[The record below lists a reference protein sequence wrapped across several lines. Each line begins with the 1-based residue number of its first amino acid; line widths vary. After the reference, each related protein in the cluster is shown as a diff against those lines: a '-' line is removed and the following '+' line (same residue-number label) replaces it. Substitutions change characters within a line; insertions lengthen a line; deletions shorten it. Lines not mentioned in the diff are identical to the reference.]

1 MYAIAIDNDKTLTWC
16 EQPSPGPL
24 EHNEVRIR
32 VAWAGMNRAD
42 SGQRA
47 GNYPPPPG
55 ASDILGLEVSG
66 TIAETGSSVS
76 QLETGQKVCALLAG
90 GGYAEEVVVDQRQI
104 MPIPEGLGLRESAA
118 LPEMF
123 ATAWLNLFMEGGL
136 DHAESKGE
144 RVLLHAGASSV
155 GSTAVQLCRTFG
167 YPCFVTVGSDE
178 KIERCKALGAE
189 AGWNRH
195 DGSFVEA
202 VKEWGGG
209 VDVILDPVGADYLAD
224 NQKVLNADGRLV
236 LIAIL
241 SGRSAELDLGR
252 MLMKR
257 QRLIGSTLR
266 SKSPQAKGAIL
277 DELQKYVWPHLSNG
291 DLQPLIDSEYSIQEA
306 QKAMEHMENN
316 SNVGKILL
324 SVAAED

>member
-1 MYAIAIDNDKTLTWC
+1 MYAIAIDDDKTLRWC

-24 EHNEVRIR
+24 KDNEVRIR

-55 ASDILGLEVSG
+55 ASDILGLEISG
-66 TIAETGSSVS
+66 TITEAGPGVA

-90 GGYAEEVVVDQRQI
+90 GGYAEEVVVDQRQV
-104 MPIPEGLGLRESAA
+104 MPVPEGLGLRESAA

-144 RVLLHAGASSV
+144 RVLLHAGASGV
-155 GSTAVQLCRTFG
+155 GSTAVQLCRAFG
-167 YPCFVTVGSDE
+167 YPCFVTVGNDE

-195 DGSFVEA
+195 NGSFVEA
-202 VKEWGGG
+202 VTEWGGG
-209 VDVILDPVGADYLAD
+209 VDVILDPVGANYLAD

-277 DELQKYVWPHLSNG
+277 DELQAYVWPRLTTG
-291 DLQPLIDSEYSIQEA
+291 ELYPLIDSDYPIQEA
-306 QKAMEHMENN
+306 EEAMAYMESN
-316 SNVGKILL
+316 SNVGKLLL
-324 SVAAED
+324 SVAKDD

>member
-1 MYAIAIDNDKTLTWC
+1 MYAIAIADDKTLTWC

-24 EHNEVRIR
+24 EDNEVRIR

-47 GNYPPPPG
+47 GNYPPPSG

-66 TIAETGSSVS
+66 TITETGSSVT
-76 QLETGQKVCALLAG
+76 QLKTGQKVCALLAG
-90 GGYAEEVVVDQRQI
+90 GGYAEEVVVDQRQV
-104 MPIPEGLGLRESAA
+104 MPVPDGFGLREAAA

-144 RVLLHAGASSV
+144 RVLLHAGASGV
-155 GSTAVQLCRTFG
+155 GSTAVQLCRAFG

-209 VDVILDPVGADYLAD
+209 VDVILDPVGANYLAD
-224 NQKVLNADGRLV
+224 NQRVLNADGRLV

-266 SKSPQAKGAIL
+266 SKSPQDKGAIL
-277 DELQKYVWPHLSNG
+277 NELQEYVWPRLTKG
-291 DLQPLIDSEYSIQEA
+291 ELYPLIDSDYPIQEA
-306 QKAMEHMENN
+306 EKAMACMESN
-316 SNVGKILL
+316 SNVGKLLL
-324 SVAAED
+324 SVAKDD

>member
-1 MYAIAIDNDKTLTWC
+1 MHAIAINDDKTLTWC
-16 EQPSPGPL
+16 EQPSPSAL
-24 EHNEVRIR
+24 KDNEVRIR
-32 VAWAGMNRAD
+32 IAWAGMNRAD

-47 GNYPPPPG
+47 GNYPPPSG
-55 ASDILGLEVSG
+55 ASEILGLEVSG
-66 TIAETGSSVS
+66 TITETGSSVTKL
-76 QLETGQKVCALLAG
+76 QTGQKVCALLAG
-90 GGYAEEVVVDQRQI
+90 GGYAEEVVVDQVQVL
-104 MPIPEGLGLRESAA
+104 PIPEGLGLREAAA

-136 DHAESKGE
+136 DHAGSKGK
-144 RVLLHAGASSV
+144 RVLVHAGASSV
-155 GSTAVQLCRTFG
+155 GSTAVQLCRIFG
-167 YPCFVTVGSDE
+167 HPCFVTVGSDA
-178 KIERCKALGAE
+178 KIERCMELGAE

-195 DGSFVEA
+195 NGSFVDA
-202 VKEWGGG
+202 VKEWGGD
-209 VDVILDPVGADYLAD
+209 VDVILDPVGANYLAD

-277 DELQKYVWPHLSNG
+277 DELYQYVWPHLSKG
-291 DLQPLIDSEYSIQEA
+291 ELPPLIDSEYPIQEA
-306 QKAMEHMENN
+306 EKAMTYLENN

-324 SVAAED
+324 SVAKDD